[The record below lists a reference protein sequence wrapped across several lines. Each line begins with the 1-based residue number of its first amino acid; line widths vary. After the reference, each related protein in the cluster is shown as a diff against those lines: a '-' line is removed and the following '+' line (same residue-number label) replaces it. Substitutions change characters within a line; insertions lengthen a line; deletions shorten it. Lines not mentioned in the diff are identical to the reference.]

1 METEQRSNVSLETRE
16 KLILTGVLEVVS
28 FSEEKI
34 LLQTSLGNLDIKG
47 KEMKINK
54 LDVKNGDVTINGNI
68 NSVVYNTKEYSN
80 KNIIKKI
87 FKWY

>member
-1 METEQRSNVSLETRE
+1 METEKRSNVSLENRE

-87 FKWY
+87 FK